1 MNFHSKPN
9 TFVRQVNLKV
19 TNLERSL
26 TFYQEVI
33 GFKILDQT
41 ATKADLTADGKTVL
55 LTIEQPEHVK
65 PKQKNTTGMYHF
77 ALLLPERSD
86 LASIVR
92 HFTELNLRIG
102 SADHL
107 VSEALY
113 LADPDGNEIE
123 IYIDR
128 NPSVWSWSDGQVA
141 MATDPLDFRD
151 LLSIRQGKTWSGLPA
166 GTIMGH
172 IHLHVSHLDET
183 EHFYTEG
190 LGFEVIN
197 RYGAQALFISTGK
210 YHHHIG
216 LNTWTGIGAPRPAP
230 NSVGLESYLLVFPNE
245 ETRNHIIAQ
254 LRNIGASVQEK
265 NGYYVTADPSGNQIQ
280 LHV

>member
-1 MNFHSKPN
+1 MNFHSEPS
-9 TFVRQVNLKV
+9 TFVSQVNLKV
-19 TNLERSL
+19 SNLERSL

-33 GFKILDQT
+33 GFKILSQT
-41 ATKADLTADGKTVL
+41 ATKADLTADGKTIL
-55 LTIEQPEHVK
+55 LTIVQPEHVK
-65 PKQKNTTGMYHF
+65 TKQKNTTGMYHF

-86 LASIVR
+86 LANIVK
-92 HFTELNLRIG
+92 HFVELNQRIG

-128 NPSVWSWSDGQVA
+128 NPSVWNWIGGNVA
-141 MATDPLDFRD
+141 MATDPLNFND
-151 LLSIRQGKTWSGLPA
+151 LLSRDLGNKWNGLPA
-166 GTIMGH
+166 ATIMGH
-172 IHLHVSHLDET
+172 IHLHVSQLAEA
-183 EHFYTEG
+183 EQFYTQG
-190 LGFEVIN
+190 LGFEVVN

-216 LNTWTGIGAPRPAP
+216 LNTWAGIGAPRPAP
-230 NSVGLESYLLVFPNE
+230 NSVGLESYLLVFPNVE
-245 ETRNHIIAQ
+245 ARDRIIAS
-254 LRNIGASVQEK
+254 LKNIGASVQEE
-265 NGYYVTADPSGNQIQ
+265 NGYYVTADPSGNRIQ

>member
-1 MNFHSKPN
+1 MNFHSEPS
-9 TFVRQVNLKV
+9 TFVSQVNLKV
-19 TNLERSL
+19 SNLERSL
-26 TFYQEVI
+26 SFYQEVI
-33 GFKILDQT
+33 GFKILSQT
-41 ATKADLTADGKTVL
+41 ETKADLTADGKKTL

-65 PKQKNTTGMYHF
+65 PKQKSTTGIYHF

-86 LASIVR
+86 LAGIVR
-92 HFTELNLRIG
+92 HFVQLGLRIG

-128 NPSVWSWSDGQVA
+128 NPSVWSWSDGEVA
-141 MATDPLDFRD
+141 MATDPLDFRN
-151 LLSIRQGKTWSGLPA
+151 LLSSEQEKTWNGLPT

-172 IHLHVSHLDET
+172 IHLHVSQLDEA
-183 EHFYTEG
+183 EQFYTQG
-190 LGFEVIN
+190 LGFEVVN
-197 RYGAQALFISTGK
+197 RFGAQALFISTGK

-216 LNTWTGIGAPRPAP
+216 LNTWAGIGAPPPAP

-245 ETRNHIIAQ
+245 EARGRIIAQ
-254 LRNIGASVQEK
+254 LRNIGATVQEK
-265 NGYYVTADPSGNQIQ
+265 NGFYVTADPSGNQIQ